1 MATDRCT
8 GAFLPW
14 EKHILQEVPPP
25 THHFSLPQKRST
37 THSNALETSQVL
49 FRSSSTWI
57 HGKSRRSGTKRTA
70 VVIVWGSNRRAGT
83 RGNIISFQYC
93 VHYPPAFVSNF
104 EKKLG
109 FVSYLTS
116 DKRFHFHVLS

>member
-83 RGNIISFQYC
+83 RGNISLISILRSL
-93 VHYPPAFVSNF
+93 PPG
-104 EKKLG
+104 L
-109 FVSYLTS
+109 
-116 DKRFHFHVLS
+116 RFKF